1 MSSANNPII
10 YEFINNMT
18 SKVKTYRSLNKPTN
32 QFKKEQKIVQEIYDK
47 LRNKNSKLKNN
58 KYILLSDIIASLPSA
73 EDINDLLKNFF
84 DELKKHE
91 YTDSELLAISTL
103 LYRLASIRFVNVELP
118 EQLPNHSENAIS
130 NIRNKMP
137 NDYKYIDKRIKEIVK
152 NLISHYKLD
161 IKNNNKYKKNT
172 VNQLALKLKKILF
185 SFIIDFT
192 IPSSESLSVES
203 NFQTI

>member
-84 DELKKHE
+84 NSLKKYE
-91 YTDSELLAISTL
+91 YTNSELMAISTL
-103 LYRLASIRFVNVELP
+103 LFFHQYVC
-118 EQLPNHSENAIS
+118 NH
-130 NIRNKMP
+130 
-137 NDYKYIDKRIKEIVK
+137 
-152 NLISHYKLD
+152 LD
-161 IKNNNKYKKNT
+161 FYY
-172 VNQLALKLKKILF
+172 VYLK
-185 SFIIDFT
+185 
-192 IPSSESLSVES
+192 
-203 NFQTI
+203 